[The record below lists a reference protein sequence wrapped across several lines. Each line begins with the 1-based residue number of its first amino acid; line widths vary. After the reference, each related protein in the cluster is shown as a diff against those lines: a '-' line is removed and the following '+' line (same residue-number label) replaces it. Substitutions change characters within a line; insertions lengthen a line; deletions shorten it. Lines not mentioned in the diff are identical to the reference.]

1 MTLQLSFF
9 LNLFK
14 LRIGVKSYIYYNNLD
29 VTNIYAAEII
39 SKIMLKMKVFTYQQT
54 LEPNTV
60 Y

>member
-14 LRIGVKSYIYYNNLD
+14 LRIGVKSYIYYTNLD
-29 VTNIYAAEII
+29 VTNIYAA
-39 SKIMLKMKVFTYQQT
+39 KIMLKMKVFTYQQT